1 MIERDPDDTI
11 ARKIRTRA
19 VARELRRRR
28 TETEQRVW
36 DVVRRRQIHG
46 LQFRQQHPIGPYVV
60 DFVCYSARLVV
71 EIDGA
76 VHNQQREYDV
86 ERDDYL
92 QQMGYTVLRF
102 SVDRILNDM
111 GGVLSE
117 IETACVAPPL
127 PRTGEGAGG
136 RGIPST
142 PKR

>member
-11 ARKIRTRA
+11 ARKMRTRA
-19 VARELRRRR
+19 AARELRQQR
-28 TETEQRVW
+28 TDTEQTLW
-36 DVVRRRQIHG
+36 EVVRRRQIHG

-60 DFVCYSARLVV
+60 DFVCFSARLVV

-76 VHNQQREYDV
+76 VHEEQQEYDA

-92 QQMGYTVLRF
+92 RQMGYTVLRC
-102 SVDRILNDM
+102 SVDRVLKDM
-111 GGVLSE
+111 DGVLSE
-117 IETACVAPPL
+117 IKAACIAPPL

-142 PKR
+142 